1 MAEPVTSLDL
11 GDCKRGAEK
20 HKGFWARNLLPGAV
34 FGPS

>member
-11 GDCKRGAEK
+11 SDCKRGAEK
-20 HKGFWARNLLPGAV
+20 HNGLWARNLLPGAV